1 MFSTAN
7 SCLLPVSKIFFY
19 TLTTAKHSGTLALL
33 LPMSLDWL
41 IGPFLGSD
49 RQVVAGYT
57 GYTTSDCRQRTWSI
71 PQPSA
76 ATAPHLRP
84 FSTSYRFLLQ
94 FILFHLHHF
103 IFRVCMCW
111 VWSGRCMIC
120 WFFLYNV
127 TARSGYSKPGRALK
141 LELVRES
148 TSAPDL
154 RRANMFIDLLI
165 YAPQPEQSTPHQV

>member
-1 MFSTAN
+1 VSLSSKTHFERGDGSEAQCSARPT
-7 SCLLPVSKIFFY
+7 PVCSPFRR
-19 TLTTAKHSGTLALL
+19 SGTLALL
-33 LPMSLDWL
+33 LPMSLDWF

-103 IFRVCMCW
+103 IFRVCTCW
-111 VWSGRCMIC
+111 VWSGRCMI
-120 WFFLYNV
+120 V
-127 TARSGYSKPGRALK
+127 TWAMRPSSGLSKDTHNPTGLHFDFSCACRYRRLPGF
-141 LELVRES
+141 
-148 TSAPDL
+148 APPPGGL
-154 RRANMFIDLLI
+154 FRGA
-165 YAPQPEQSTPHQV
+165 